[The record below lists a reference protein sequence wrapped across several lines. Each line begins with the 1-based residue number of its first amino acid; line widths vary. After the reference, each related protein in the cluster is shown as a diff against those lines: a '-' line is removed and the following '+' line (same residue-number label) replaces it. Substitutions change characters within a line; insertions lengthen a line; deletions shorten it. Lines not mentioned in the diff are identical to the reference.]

1 MPSGRAQQFCQNKHL
16 IQEEI
21 SEPARGKTIITITH
35 RPETVQNA
43 DRSLVVENG
52 GIAGCGTHEE
62 PLCQA
67 DRTGASPRSAR
78 ARRGAHRRVIPCQKG
93 R

>member
-35 RPETVQNA
+35 RPETVRNA
-43 DRSLVVENG
+43 DRSQVAENG

-62 PLCQA
+62 PLC
-67 DRTGASPRSAR
+67 RGGRYRRFTEIRESAE
-78 ARRGAHRRVIPCQKG
+78 GCTSSCISCQKG